1 MILKSAGVISN
12 AMLVNAEGKGE
23 IFATCIPLQYYAN
36 VRYKSF
42 YSAVISVT
50 PTGAGDCFFYLKND
64 SSDDLIVT
72 SLKTRGASTEK
83 IQIKLGDSGTVG
95 GTHAALTPISR
106 HAGSNKP
113 AEVTCESGVDITNLS
128 GGSVVDIIY
137 CETKAERWFW
147 DSRLVVPKN
156 TIMSFYAVT
165 GAVALEA
172 VVGFYFCGI
181 CS

>member
-1 MILKSAGVISN
+1 M
-12 AMLVNAEGKGE
+12 
-23 IFATCIPLQYYAN
+23 
-36 VRYKSF
+36 
-42 YSAVISVT
+42 
-50 PTGAGDCFFYLKND
+50 
-64 SSDDLIVT
+64 
-72 SLKTRGASTEK
+72 
-83 IQIKLGDSGTVG
+83 
-95 GTHAALTPISR
+95 TPISR

-165 GAVALEA
+165 GAIALEA